1 VGVDLRLVRIAAV
14 AALLG
19 ALALAGCGRK
29 AGLDPPPASAVS
41 DPTTIGTEPQAPPAI
56 GPDGKP
62 IAPPTGKKRWL
73 PIDVLVD

>member
-1 VGVDLRLVRIAAV
+1 VGSDLRLVRIAAV
-14 AALLG
+14 AVLFG

-41 DPTTIGTEPQAPPAI
+41 DPTTGQPDAPSDI

-62 IAPPTGKKRWL
+62 IAPATGRKRWL
-73 PIDVLVD
+73 PIDVLLD

>member
-1 VGVDLRLVRIAAV
+1 VGSDLRLVRIAAF
-14 AALLG
+14 AALVG

-41 DPTTIGTEPQAPPAI
+41 DPTGQPEAPPAI

-62 IAPPTGKKRWL
+62 LAPPSGKKRWL
-73 PIDVLVD
+73 PIDILLD

>member
-1 VGVDLRLVRIAAV
+1 MDLRLLRIAAV

-29 AGLDPPPASAVS
+29 AGLDPPPASAVA
-41 DPTTIGTEPQAPPAI
+41 DPSVQPDGSPAI

-62 IAPPTGKKRWL
+62 LAPPTGRKRWL
-73 PIDVLVD
+73 PIDFLVD